1 MDLGSPSCAFGQ
13 GSSGGLTHVPRP
25 FRIDR
30 VASAR
35 FYSGP
40 DSIRASDGYNKKK
53 EKRDEE
59 L

>member
-1 MDLGSPSCAFGQ
+1 MYRA
-13 GSSGGLTHVPRP
+13 P

-30 VASAR
+30 VTSAR
-35 FYSGP
+35 LYFGP
-40 DSIRASDGYNKKK
+40 DSIRAFDGCSKKK